1 MRKNKQLA
9 TLPEHLSYSTVRIES
24 PLGKIV
30 YLPRRELFDV
40 RAQLLQENSSASD
53 QVVENLDKSDL
64 RSGIYEGGFK
74 TWECSID
81 LASFLLD
88 RGPRKDID
96 ELVKCDQILEVFVTI
111 HSPYIRRITYI
122 IDMRLTHTSQ
132 LGAGSALPSLILF
145 RHAVLHSLSDITF
158 TLADYNEEVL
168 RLITL
173 PNLILTWAA
182 ATTTATTTSPESNS
196 NSSSMSFPLAEPSNG
211 DFELTPSLLSNFKTS
226 LQSTN
231 LTLNFLSGPWSPA
244 LANLILPS
252 SPSSPSPS
260 PSFSVGEKSLLILA
274 SETIYS
280 PTSTAAFVDLVTT
293 LLKRRGGGSGSG
305 GNMGKAVLGAKKMYF
320 GVGGS
325 VDGLKEMCRDRGAVA
340 CEVENSGVKGMEGDG
355 VGRALVEIQMF

>member
-24 PLGKIV
+24 PLGKVI

-81 LASFLLD
+81 LSSFLLD

-111 HSPYIRRITYI
+111 HSPYIRRRTTCI

-145 RHAVLHSLSDITF
+145 RHAVLHSLSDLTF

-182 ATTTATTTSPESNS
+182 TTTTTTISPESNS
-196 NSSSMSFPLAEPSNG
+196 NNMNFSLTEPSNG

-305 GNMGKAVLGAKKMYF
+305 SGGNMGKAVLGAKKMYF

>member
-96 ELVKCDQILEVFVTI
+96 ELVKCDQILEVLITI
-111 HSPYIRRITYI
+111 HSPYVRRITYI
-122 IDMRLTHTSQ
+122 VDMRLTHTSQ

-145 RHAVLHSLSDITF
+145 RHAVLHSLSDLTF

-182 ATTTATTTSPESNS
+182 ATTTTTPESNS
-196 NSSSMSFPLAEPSNG
+196 NNMNFPLAEPSNG

-252 SPSSPSPS
+252 SPSPFSSPS
-260 PSFSVGEKSLLILA
+260 PSFSIGEKSLLILA

>member
-1 MRKNKQLA
+1 
-9 TLPEHLSYSTVRIES
+9 
-24 PLGKIV
+24 
-30 YLPRRELFDV
+30 
-40 RAQLLQENSSASD
+40 
-53 QVVENLDKSDL
+53 
-64 RSGIYEGGFK
+64 
-74 TWECSID
+74 
-81 LASFLLD
+81 
-88 RGPRKDID
+88 
-96 ELVKCDQILEVFVTI
+96 
-111 HSPYIRRITYI
+111 
-122 IDMRLTHTSQ
+122 MRLTHTSQ

-145 RHAVLHSLSDITF
+145 RHAVLHSLSDLTF

-182 ATTTATTTSPESNS
+182 ATTTSPESNS
-196 NSSSMSFPLAEPSNG
+196 NSNSSMNFSLSEPSNG

-252 SPSSPSPS
+252 PFSSPS

-293 LLKRRGGGSGSG
+293 LLKRRGGGGSGSG

>member
-1 MRKNKQLA
+1 
-9 TLPEHLSYSTVRIES
+9 
-24 PLGKIV
+24 
-30 YLPRRELFDV
+30 
-40 RAQLLQENSSASD
+40 
-53 QVVENLDKSDL
+53 
-64 RSGIYEGGFK
+64 
-74 TWECSID
+74 
-81 LASFLLD
+81 
-88 RGPRKDID
+88 
-96 ELVKCDQILEVFVTI
+96 
-111 HSPYIRRITYI
+111 
-122 IDMRLTHTSQ
+122 MRLTHTSQ

-145 RHAVLHSLSDITF
+145 RHAVLHSLSDLTF

-182 ATTTATTTSPESNS
+182 ATTTATTTYPESNS
-196 NSSSMSFPLAEPSNG
+196 NNMNFPLSELSNG

-252 SPSSPSPS
+252 SPFSSPS
-260 PSFSVGEKSLLILA
+260 PSFSVGQKSLLILA

-293 LLKRRGGGSGSG
+293 LLKRRGGGGGSG

>member
-1 MRKNKQLA
+1 
-9 TLPEHLSYSTVRIES
+9 
-24 PLGKIV
+24 
-30 YLPRRELFDV
+30 
-40 RAQLLQENSSASD
+40 
-53 QVVENLDKSDL
+53 
-64 RSGIYEGGFK
+64 
-74 TWECSID
+74 
-81 LASFLLD
+81 
-88 RGPRKDID
+88 
-96 ELVKCDQILEVFVTI
+96 
-111 HSPYIRRITYI
+111 
-122 IDMRLTHTSQ
+122 MRLTHTSQ

-145 RHAVLHSLSDITF
+145 RHAVLHSLSDLTF

-182 ATTTATTTSPESNS
+182 ATTTTTTTSPES
-196 NSSSMSFPLAEPSNG
+196 NSSSMSFPLSEPSNG

-252 SPSSPSPS
+252 PSPSPS
-260 PSFSVGEKSLLILA
+260 PSFSIVEKSLLILA

-293 LLKRRGGGSGSG
+293 LLKRRGGGSGSGSG

-340 CEVENSGVKGMEGDG
+340 YEVENSGVKGMEGDG